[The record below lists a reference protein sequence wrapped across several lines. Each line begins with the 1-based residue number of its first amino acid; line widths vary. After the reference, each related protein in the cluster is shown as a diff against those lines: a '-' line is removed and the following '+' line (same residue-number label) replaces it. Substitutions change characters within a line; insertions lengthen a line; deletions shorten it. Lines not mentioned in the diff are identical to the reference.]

1 MSRKPRT
8 KPCAT
13 GVHRPCR
20 IESNESGM
28 QRASWRLCG
37 CALVRTA
44 ASRCWYF
51 SGLLGDAVAEPDQR
65 VAVRL

>member
-1 MSRKPRT
+1 MTRKLQT
-8 KPCAT
+8 KSCAT

-20 IESNESGM
+20 IESNDSGI
-28 QRASWRLCG
+28 QKASCRLCG

-51 SGLLGDAVAEPDQR
+51 SGLLGDVVAEPDQR
-65 VAVRL
+65 VAARL